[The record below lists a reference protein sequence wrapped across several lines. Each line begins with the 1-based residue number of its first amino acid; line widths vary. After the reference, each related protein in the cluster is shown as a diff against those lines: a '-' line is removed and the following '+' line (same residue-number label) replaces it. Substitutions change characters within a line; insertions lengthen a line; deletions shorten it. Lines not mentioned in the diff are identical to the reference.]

1 MKKIYLSPSMQK
13 ANIYASGG
21 VSEETVCREIA
32 EETKK
37 ALERCGFEVILP
49 PAVGIFEARCKD
61 ADNLGADLY
70 IPIHTNAYN
79 RSVSG
84 TRMFCYSTSGE
95 GYKACKA
102 IFDELAPITP
112 GTSENISAKP
122 GLYEVKTPKAPTTYI
137 EVDFH
142 DVPSVAKWL
151 IEHTEEIGEAIC
163 KGVCNYF
170 GVAYKPAETPSGPT
184 SETSKTLYK
193 VQVGAFRNKE
203 NAHNLLKKLKT
214 YGFSDAFIVKQ

>member
-1 MKKIYLSPSMQK
+1 MTKIYLSPSMQP

-49 PAVGIFEARCKD
+49 PIDGSLSARC
-61 ADNLGADLY
+61 AEANNWGADLY
-70 IPIHTNAYN
+70 IPIHTNAFN
-79 RSVSG
+79 KSVSG
-84 TRMFCYSTSGE
+84 TRLFCYSTSGE

-102 IFDELAPITP
+102 IFNNLAPLTP

-151 IEHTEEIGEAIC
+151 IEHTTEIGEAIC
-163 KGVCNYF
+163 KGVCEYF
-170 GVAYKPAETPSGPT
+170 GTAYKTNETPS
-184 SETSKTLYK
+184 ETLYK
-193 VQVGAFRNKE
+193 VQVGAFRNPE
-203 NAHNLLKKLKT
+203 NADKLLQKLKT